1 MNFFEARV
9 WWGKKKEGKKKGNM
23 ERNKDGRKESG
34 KKEQRYEMNEERKKR
49 KKGVCKE
56 EWTSLKWGR
65 KKKENVNW
73 GRKEAKEK
81 IV

>member
-1 MNFFEARV
+1 
-9 WWGKKKEGKKKGNM
+9 M

-56 EWTSLKWGR
+56 E
-65 KKKENVNW
+65 
-73 GRKEAKEK
+73 
-81 IV
+81 